1 MSKIKVDIPFLIS
14 IIILVVGGFLIFSS
28 ASLGLLSK
36 HGIKYANVAFSQT
49 IYGLFL
55 GSIACF
61 IASQIHYSF
70 YRKYAFYIFLS
81 GVFVTLLVF
90 IPGIGVEH
98 GGAKRWLYLGFTSFQ
113 PSELLKISF
122 IIYLSAWISNIKNKI
137 NTFSYGFFPL
147 AIMFSVVGLILL
159 AQPDTDTFAVMCAAG
174 LSIFIIAGGKWK
186 HTLLF
191 IIIGVLS
198 LAVIA
203 MARPYVMARIQT
215 FINPESNTQSSGYQ
229 IQQSLIAIGSGGLAG
244 RGFGQSIQKFNFLPE
259 PIGDSI
265 FAVASEEFGFIGSTS
280 IILLFVLFTLRGL
293 KIAKNAPDTFS
304 RLMVVGI
311 VIMIISQAFINIS
324 SMVGIF
330 PLSGIPLPF
339 VSQGGTALFFAL
351 AEVGI
356 ILNISKFTKKR

>member
-61 IASQIHYSF
+61 VASQVHYSF
-70 YRKYAFYIFLS
+70 YKKYAFYIFLA
-81 GVFVTLLVF
+81 GIFVTLLVF

-137 NTFSYGFFPL
+137 NTFSHGFLPL
-147 AIMFSVVGLILL
+147 AVMFSIVGLILL

-186 HTLLF
+186 HTILF
-191 IIIGVLS
+191 GIVGIIALG
-198 LAVIA
+198 VIA

-265 FAVASEEFGFIGSTS
+265 FAVASEEFGFVGSTS

>member
-1 MSKIKVDIPFLIS
+1 L
-14 IIILVVGGFLIFSS
+14 GFLIFSS

-36 HGIKYANVAFSQT
+36 NGIKYANVAFSQT

-61 IASQIHYSF
+61 ITSQIHYSF
-70 YRKYAFYIFLS
+70 YKKYAFYIFLA
-81 GVFVTLLVF
+81 GIFATLLVF
-90 IPGIGVEH
+90 APIIGVEH

-122 IIYLSAWISNIKNKI
+122 IIYLSSWMANIKNKI
-137 NTFSYGFFPL
+137 ETFSYGFIPL
-147 AIMFSVVGLILL
+147 TIMFSIVGLILL

-174 LSIFIIAGGKWK
+174 LSVFIIAGGRWR
-186 HTLLF
+186 HTILF
-191 IIIGVLS
+191 VVLGIIGITI
-198 LAVIA
+198 IA
-203 MARPYVMARIQT
+203 FARPYVMTRIQT
-215 FINPESNTQSSGYQ
+215 FINPEQNTQGSSYQ
-229 IQQSLIAIGSGGLAG
+229 IQQSLIAIGSGGLVG

-265 FAVASEEFGFIGSTS
+265 FAVAGEEFGFVGSTG
-280 IILLFVLFTLRGL
+280 IVLLFVLFTLRGL
-293 KIAKNAPDTFS
+293 KIAKNAPDIFS
-304 RLMVVGI
+304 RLMVSGI

-339 VSQGGTALFFAL
+339 ISQGGTALFFAL